1 MGSPLNDQGNSDWF
15 GQPRGLTILFLTDT
29 WSLFSYY
36 GMRTLLVYYM
46 MKQLN
51 FAQADASYIYGTY
64 AAFSNF
70 APLIGG
76 IVSDRWLGRRLSVTV
91 GGSIMALGHFAMIS
105 EALFFPAL
113 ILVML
118 GLGLFMPNLPSQ
130 ISGLYASDDPRRSSA
145 YNVYY
150 AGINLGAFL
159 APLICGTIGEI
170 YGWHYGFS
178 VAGIGMI
185 IGMIIYWSGGKYL
198 PSEADIKRGEI
209 ASDSNGLDSSD
220 AVPETAALM
229 LGEKLRILLGVAIA
243 LLVMRIAYDQQG
255 NVLAVW
261 TDESLDRSISQ
272 DWSIPMTW
280 FQSINPLVIFMLTP
294 LIVMRWRMQAEQGSE
309 WSSCVKMVFGAALV
323 GLSFALLS
331 IVSHFA
337 GDGGAKI
344 SWVWLGLSTVIL
356 TIGELFVLPVAL
368 GMFGRLAPAG
378 AKSTV
383 IGCYFMAGFFGN
395 LLAGYAGGFWAYF
408 TPAQYFLFMSAIC
421 IVSALLFAALSP
433 RVGRIE
439 SQI

>member
-1 MGSPLNDQGNSDWF
+1 LV
-15 GQPRGLTILFLTDT
+15 GQPRGLTVLFLTDT
-29 WSLFSYY
+29 WSLFSYF

-51 FAQADASYIYGTY
+51 FTQADASYIYGTY

-91 GGSIMALGHFAMIS
+91 GGTIMALGHFAMIW

-130 ISGLYASDDPRRSSA
+130 ISGLYSANDPRRSSA

-185 IGMIIYWSGGKYL
+185 IGMAIYWSGGKYL
-198 PSEADIKRGEI
+198 PSEADILRGEV
-209 ASDSNGLDSSD
+209 AAENKAVGSSGT
-220 AVPETAALM
+220 APEAAGPM
-229 LGEKLRILLGVAIA
+229 LRERLRILLGVAIA
-243 LLVMRIAYDQQG
+243 LLVLRIAYDQQG

-261 TDESLDRSISQ
+261 TDESLDRGISQ
-272 DWSIPMTW
+272 NWSIPMTW

-294 LIVMRWRMQAEQGSE
+294 LIVTRWRKQAELGLE
-309 WSSCVKMVFGAALV
+309 WSSCVKMAFGAILI
-323 GLSFALLS
+323 GLSFVLLS
-331 IVSHFA
+331 IVSYLA
-337 GDGGAKI
+337 GDDGAKI
-344 SWVWLGLSTVIL
+344 SWVWLGLSTVVL

-368 GMFGRLAPAG
+368 GMFGRLAPSG

-408 TPAQYFLFMSAIC
+408 TPTQYFLFMSGVC
-421 IVSALLFAALSP
+421 IASALLFAALSP
-433 RVGRIE
+433 RIGQIE
-439 SQI
+439 NRV

>member
-1 MGSPLNDQGNSDWF
+1 VGQSLITKTHPDWF

-51 FAQADASYIYGTY
+51 FAQADAALIYGSY

-76 IVSDRWLGRRLSVTV
+76 IISDRWLGRRMSVTV
-91 GGSIMALGHFAMIS
+91 GGSMMALGHFAMIS

-113 ILVML
+113 VLIML

-130 ISGLYASDDPRRSSA
+130 ISGLYARDDPRRSSA

-159 APLICGTIGEI
+159 SPLICGTIGEI

-185 IGMIIYWSGGKYL
+185 IGMAIYWSGGKYL
-198 PSEADIKRGEI
+198 PSEADIRHNEVAED
-209 ASDSNGLDSSD
+209 ASATEGSTLR
-220 AVPETAALM
+220 ERLM
-229 LGEKLRILLGVAIA
+229 ILVGVAIA
-243 LLVMRIAYDQQG
+243 LLVLRIAYDQQG

-261 TDESLDRSISQ
+261 TDESLDRRIG
-272 DWSIPMTW
+272 DIGSIPMTW
-280 FQSINPLVIFMLTP
+280 FQSINPFVIFMLTP
-294 LIVMRWRMQAEQGSE
+294 LIVIRWKRQAEAGSE
-309 WSSCVKMVFGAALV
+309 WSPCVKMAFGAVLIGASFV
-323 GLSFALLS
+323 ILSAAS
-331 IVSHFA
+331 YAA
-337 GDGGAKI
+337 GGTGAKI
-344 SWVWLGLSTVIL
+344 SWTWLGLSTVIL

-383 IGCYFMAGFFGN
+383 IACYFMAGFFGN
-395 LLAGYAGGFWAYF
+395 LLAGYAGSFWAYF
-408 TPAQYFLFMSAIC
+408 SPAQYFLMMSAIC
-421 IVSALLFAALSP
+421 ILSSVLFTALSP
-433 RVGRIE
+433 RVSRIE
-439 SQI
+439 GQI

>member
-1 MGSPLNDQGNSDWF
+1 VGQSLIAQRHPDWF

-51 FAQADASYIYGTY
+51 FAQADAALIYGSY

-76 IVSDRWLGRRLSVTV
+76 IISDRWLGRRMSVTA
-91 GGSIMALGHFAMIS
+91 GGSMMALGHFAMVS

-113 ILVML
+113 VLIML

-130 ISGLYASDDPRRSSA
+130 ISGLYAVDDPRRSSA

-159 APLICGTIGEI
+159 APLICGTIGEL
-170 YGWHYGFS
+170 YGWHYGFT
-178 VAGIGMI
+178 VAGVGMMIGMAV
-185 IGMIIYWSGGKYL
+185 YWSGGKYL
-198 PSEADIKRGEI
+198 PSEADIRCNEV
-209 ASDSNGLDSSD
+209 AED
-220 AVPETAALM
+220 APAGGGSTPRERL
-229 LGEKLRILLGVAIA
+229 LILLGVAVA
-243 LLVMRIAYDQQG
+243 LLVLRIAYDQQG

-261 TDESLDRSISQ
+261 TDESLDRRVGSI
-272 DWSIPMTW
+272 WSIPMTW

-294 LIVMRWRMQAEQGSE
+294 LIVIRWKRQAETGSE
-309 WSSCVKMVFGAALV
+309 WSPCGKMAFGAVLMGA
-323 GLSFALLS
+323 SFVILS
-331 IVSHFA
+331 IASYA
-337 GDGGAKI
+337 SGGTGAKI
-344 SWVWLGLSTVIL
+344 SWAWLGLSTVIL

-383 IGCYFMAGFFGN
+383 IACYFLAGFFGN
-395 LLAGYAGGFWAYF
+395 LLAGYAGSFWAYF
-408 TPAQYFLFMSAIC
+408 SPAQYFLFMSAIC
-421 IVSALLFAALSP
+421 IFSSVLFTALSS
-433 RVGRIE
+433 RVCRMEG
-439 SQI
+439 QI